1 MNGTFV
7 PLNVTRPAEEFLAAH
22 APTPAPSKPGTSE
35 PAGEN
40 PGNHATACGM
50 AVRREPVVE
59 LIRDGSRVSHLKI
72 TCGCGEVI
80 TIECQF

>member
-7 PLNVTRPAEEFLAAH
+7 PLNIARTAEEFVAAH
-22 APTPAPSKPGTSE
+22 APTPAPAKPVASE
-35 PAGEN
+35 SAGER
-40 PGNHATACGM
+40 PSDPPTSCGM